1 MRHPHRFPQAVK
13 TSFTFTYLLDLTTAV
28 AGLLMF
34 GDGVMEEIT
43 SNILNATG
51 YPKALSVLLSIFI
64 AIIPLTKVPLNVR
77 PIISTIELFAGLDA
91 RAVADTPGLVG
102 LSGYTRGILKMI
114 IRIVVLIVFVIIAI
128 VFPAFDSIMAFMGS
142 TLCFTI
148 CIVLPLLF
156 YLKIFG
162 KEVKMGE
169 RILAWFLIVLCSI
182 LAAIGTVFAFLPK
195 ELIGAA

>member
-13 TSFTFTYLLDLTTAV
+13 TTFTFTYLLDATTAV

-34 GDGVMEEIT
+34 GDGIMDEIT
-43 SNILNATG
+43 SNILNIDG
-51 YPKALSVLLSIFI
+51 YPKTLSILMSIFI
-64 AIIPLTKVPLNVR
+64 AIIPLTKVPLNAR
-77 PIISTIELFAGLDA
+77 PIISTIEVFSGLDA
-91 RAVADTPGLVG
+91 RAVSDTPALVG
-102 LSGYTRGILKMI
+102 LSGYTRGIFKVV
-114 IRIVVLIVFVIIAI
+114 IRILVLVIFVVIAI

-148 CIVLPLLF
+148 CVILPLLF

-162 KEVKMGE
+162 KEIKMSE
-169 RILAWFLIVLCSI
+169 RILAWVLIVVCSI
-182 LAAIGTVFAFLPK
+182 LAALGTVFAFLPK